1 MLILIVVNMKKIV
14 CLECANDIELKKDKY
29 ELGDVLECNI
39 CGTELE
45 VVDVKDSGDIT
56 LDIIEEE
63 K

>member
-1 MLILIVVNMKKIV
+1 MKKIV

>member
-1 MLILIVVNMKKIV
+1 MKVIK
-14 CLECANDIELKKDKY
+14 CLECANDIELEKKDY
-29 ELGDVLECNI
+29 RIGDVIECTF

-45 VVDVKDSGDIT
+45 VVEIKEDGSLV